1 MKKIALA
8 LSFTAAFAFTQAQ
21 DGNNICTWNAMN
33 TYNTGGGAEDL
44 ERGIKCTDEAAVNP
58 STAEKS
64 KTWFYRGELYTLVF
78 IDKTLKPKY
87 GNASAEAIKAFKKL
101 YELNDPKFKDW
112 EDVYKYLL
120 PLATNTFNEA
130 VDQYQQKNYA
140 QAYQYFYAIKDIN
153 KVLEGKG
160 QKANIDLAVALKN
173 AAICAENSG
182 NADGAITVYKDWLAI
197 SPDAA
202 AFRNLGAAYKKQG
215 KLDDSKKTIDEG
227 LTKYPKDANLLVE
240 KINFYLESAQ
250 YTEALTYVN
259 NLLDVE
265 PKNDGALFIKGLAY
279 EKIGNEDS
287 VVYYYTKSAEIN
299 PKNIKPWNNLGAM
312 YVAKANALVEP
323 MNKLGNTSADI
334 KKYDELKKQR
344 KDFYLKAK
352 PFLDKAHA
360 IDPEDTQIN
369 RVLKQVELYTAE

>member
-1 MKKIALA
+1 M
-8 LSFTAAFAFTQAQ
+8 
-21 DGNNICTWNAMN
+21 
-33 TYNTGGGAEDL
+33 
-44 ERGIKCTDEAAVNP
+44 
-58 STAEKS
+58 
-64 KTWFYRGELYTLVF
+64 
-78 IDKTLKPKY
+78 
-87 GNASAEAIKAFKKL
+87 
-101 YELNDPKFKDW
+101 
-112 EDVYKYLL
+112 
-120 PLATNTFNEA
+120 
-130 VDQYQQKNYA
+130 
-140 QAYQYFYAIKDIN
+140 
-153 KVLEGKG
+153 EGKG

-182 NADGAITVYKDWLAI
+182 NADGAIAVYKDWLAI

-215 KLDDSKKTIDEG
+215 KLDDSTYWAEEWPI
-227 LTKYPKDANLLVE
+227 PKDANLLVE

-259 NLLDVE
+259 NLLMLE

-344 KDFYLKAK
+344 KVFYLKAK
-352 PFLDKAHA
+352 RF
-360 IDPEDTQIN
+360 
-369 RVLKQVELYTAE
+369 